1 LIRDGYVNLDEFSYG
16 LHHLFSTPTITFA
29 TVFQTRVKYSDHITE
44 MFSGLD
50 KDGNGYLSAYEQHQ
64 ALKEMY
70 EVFGR
75 PYSLEEAACL

>member
-1 LIRDGYVNLDEFSYG
+1 
-16 LHHLFSTPTITFA
+16 
-29 TVFQTRVKYSDHITE
+29 VFQTRVKYSDHITE
-44 MFSGLD
+44 MFSRLD